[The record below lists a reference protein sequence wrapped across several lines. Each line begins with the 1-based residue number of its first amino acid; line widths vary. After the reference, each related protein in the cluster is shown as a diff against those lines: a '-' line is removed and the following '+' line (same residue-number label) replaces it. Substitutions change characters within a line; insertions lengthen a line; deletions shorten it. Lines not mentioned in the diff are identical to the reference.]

1 VFLVLFITVICVF
14 LAIRLIVLFQVPI
27 QFFMMGQD
35 KGFKLN
41 EIMLLRRLVKEA
53 EIEEPMQLYVSVPTL
68 NMAISKINMDART
81 NGTESSSET
90 QDFLAKL
97 YDYRTKIDL
106 DHENKKGLESTKYLE
121 KGQRLRIIMKGQKAG
136 EEIAKGIFSSEILSN
151 GHELIVRVP
160 LQKNVRTVEGKEWVL
175 HDVSVYLWR
184 KGDAGYVFDTR
195 VTNAGVFQGQ
205 NAIYLAHTNQLERA
219 QKRKSVRAACEI
231 YAQLY
236 FIESEEPDFDAVEV
250 DPGYKCLLEDI
261 SEDGAMIRIGGKG
274 RQNIKI
280 KLQYEIDEKFIIMFG
295 VVRAVEFNEQSNQS
309 RLHFECLH
317 IEKEMKN
324 AILAFIYKDMSEE
337 KKDELTALA
346 EVEQEEQ
353 EEIIKTMKDELNKSA
368 EERLDEA
375 ADSVAPVKIEEISA
389 SESVPD
395 ENTENTGE
403 IHEE

>member
-1 VFLVLFITVICVF
+1 
-14 LAIRLIVLFQVPI
+14 
-27 QFFMMGQD
+27 
-35 KGFKLN
+35 
-41 EIMLLRRLVKEA
+41 
-53 EIEEPMQLYVSVPTL
+53 
-68 NMAISKINMDART
+68 
-81 NGTESSSET
+81 
-90 QDFLAKL
+90 
-97 YDYRTKIDL
+97 
-106 DHENKKGLESTKYLE
+106 
-121 KGQRLRIIMKGQKAG
+121 
-136 EEIAKGIFSSEILSN
+136 
-151 GHELIVRVP
+151 
-160 LQKNVRTVEGKEWVL
+160 
-175 HDVSVYLWR
+175 
-184 KGDAGYVFDTR
+184 
-195 VTNAGVFQGQ
+195 
-205 NAIYLAHTNQLERA
+205 
-219 QKRKSVRAACEI
+219 
-231 YAQLY
+231 
-236 FIESEEPDFDAVEV
+236 
-250 DPGYKCLLEDI
+250 
-261 SEDGAMIRIGGKG
+261 
-274 RQNIKI
+274 
-280 KLQYEIDEKFIIMFG
+280 MFG